1 MFWARIAAL
10 AIFVGVTLWIGS
22 GYIGRATT
30 HAPITRS
37 AQAEKPLF
45 RVIVSSATVMP
56 RARRITLTGRT
67 QSDQRV
73 TISARTSGI
82 VRKIAVQR
90 GATVKVGDLIVELS
104 DDAREANVAQ
114 ARARLAQ
121 RAAEL
126 QAREALAQRG
136 NYPTLNLEQL
146 RAEKQGAE
154 AALASAET
162 ELLRANIVAPIAGIV
177 NDLPVEIGQ
186 GVQIGATVAEIIA
199 PDPMLAVIEL
209 PERRL
214 SSIKVSDPAEIELVT
229 GEKRKG
235 EIRFISRRPTAQTR
249 TYRVDVGFA
258 NPDAAIA
265 EGVTCEM
272 AVAIPDGIAADVALV
287 LAPVDAVRVPRSA
300 LTFSA
305 EGQLGLRI
313 VDPDDIVRF
322 VPVVHVD
329 DEDSALW
336 VSGVRAGVRIIVR
349 GQDFIAEGQKV
360 EPVSEGAGADKSGAV
375 KP

>member
-1 MFWARIAAL
+1 MFWARVAAL

-30 HAPITRS
+30 HAPITKS
-37 AQAEKPLF
+37 AQSEKSLF
-45 RVIVSSATVMP
+45 RVVVEPAVVMP

-73 TISARTSGI
+73 TVSARTSGI

-90 GATVKVGDLIVELS
+90 GASVKVGDLLAELS

-114 ARARLAQ
+114 AKARLAQ

-126 QAREALAQRG
+126 QAREVLAQRG

-146 RAEKQGAE
+146 RAEKQAAE

-186 GVQIGATVAEIIA
+186 GVQIGAAVAEIIA
-199 PDPMLAVIEL
+199 PDPMLAIIEL

-214 SSIKVSDPAEIELVT
+214 NSIKVGDPAEIALVT

-258 NPDAAIA
+258 NPDAAI
-265 EGVTCEM
+265 
-272 AVAIPDGIAADVALV
+272 PDGIAADVALV

-305 EGQLGLRI
+305 GGQLGLRT
-313 VDPDDIVRF
+313 VDAEDIVRF
-322 VPVVHVD
+322 IPVVHVD
-329 DEDSALW
+329 DEDTALW
-336 VSGVRAGVRIIVR
+336 VSGVQAGSRIIIR

-360 EPVSEGAGADKSGAV
+360 QPVAEAAEPGNA